1 MSKWWI
7 LVHDDGDGVVTGA
20 LAYAGLD
27 GDKRV
32 YFTHPAGLLEDLEV
46 VDEGSSVF
54 IGDVALTKA
63 HYKQVLKKLGEIS
76 DWGGQ
81 VIYVDHHPLP
91 VGFDPK
97 SFPGVL
103 VYDSKCSSSEL
114 TRKFFGDKLSLEY
127 DRLALIGA
135 VCDYLDET
143 IWVKER
149 MLEWD
154 KRMIYFEAGILAAGL
169 EGSRGLHDFK
179 RMIVKHLASGGLPS
193 DLTGLV
199 IRALMEAVQEEELR
213 RKVYEKAVPLDK
225 IAYIIEP
232 GGSLGRS
239 AIYAMAS
246 RGKIVGV
253 AIERKKDYAV
263 ISVRSK
269 SSVIDL
275 NKILSSIAEK
285 YGGVGGGHL
294 TAAGA
299 RIPWSNLMKFLLELD
314 QCIASEL
321 RKR

>member
-1 MSKWWI
+1 MSRWWI

-27 GDKRV
+27 GDKKI
-32 YFTHPAGLLEDLEV
+32 YFTHPVGLLEDLEV
-46 VDEGSSVF
+46 VEEGSNVF

-63 HYKQVLKKLGEIS
+63 HYKQVLEKLREVS
-76 DWGGQ
+76 EWGGQ
-81 VIYVDHHPLP
+81 VIYIDHHPLP
-91 VGFDPK
+91 VGFNAK

-103 VYDSKCSSSEL
+103 VYDYKTSSSEL

-135 VCDYLDET
+135 VCDYLEET

-154 KRMIYFEAGILAAGL
+154 KRMIYFEAGILATGL

-179 RMIVKHLASGGLPS
+179 RTIVKHLASGGLPS

-213 RKVYEKAVPLDK
+213 RRVYEKATPLDK
-225 IAYIIEP
+225 IAYVIEP

-239 AIYAMAS
+239 AIYAMTS

-253 AIERKKDYAV
+253 AVDRKKDYAV
-263 ISVRSK
+263 ISVRCR
-269 SSVIDL
+269 SSSIDL

-285 YGGVGGGHL
+285 YGGVGGGHVS
-294 TAAGA
+294 AAGA

-314 QCIASEL
+314 QRIAKEL
-321 RKR
+321 ERG